1 MANKTIQDWQSD
13 VDALIEALGGYWTPH
28 VNVARLVEEVGELA
42 RLVNH
47 QYGPKPKKASEAAQ
61 EMGEELADILF
72 VVVCLANAEGIDLES
87 SFQRVLDKIWQRDRD
102 RYHT

>member
-1 MANKTIQDWQSD
+1 
-13 VDALIEALGGYWTPH
+13 
-28 VNVARLVEEVGELA
+28 
-42 RLVNH
+42 
-47 QYGPKPKKASEAAQ
+47 
-61 EMGEELADILF
+61 MGEELADILF